1 MNQEDTT
8 MSALTPLLH
17 INDIKLTYHTEEA
30 ETTAIDGLSFDVSRG
45 EFVAIVGPSGCGKS
59 SILSL
64 IAGLIKPSAGSI
76 SLLCSEVD
84 CPRSEVG
91 YMLQRDHLF
100 DWRTIW
106 QNVLLGLEIRGT
118 KTEENIE
125 RVRTLL
131 QTYGLYEFRNHYPYQ
146 LSGGMRQKVSL
157 IRTLAIDPSILLLD
171 EPFSALDYQTRLAL
185 SDEISSIIRL
195 EKKTAVL
202 VTHDIAEAISM
213 ADRILVFSARPATVK
228 REFKIELDTP
238 YPIARRNSPNFKL
251 YFDAIW
257 KELDVHVN

>member
-1 MNQEDTT
+1 MNKDGSSTAVQSPILQLSDV
-8 MSALTPLLH
+8 
-17 INDIKLTYHTEEA
+17 KLTYHTTEA
-30 ETTAIDGLSFDVSRG
+30 ETTAINGLSFDIANG

-59 SILSL
+59 SVLSL
-64 IAGLIKPSAGSI
+64 IAGLITPSAGKI
-76 SLLCSEVD
+76 VLLCTDVD

-106 QNVLLGLEIRGT
+106 QNVLLGLEIRGSNT
-118 KTEENIE
+118 DENIE
-125 RVRTLL
+125 RVRMLL
-131 QTYGLYEFRNHYPYQ
+131 KTYGLYEFRNHYPYQ

-157 IRTLAIDPSILLLD
+157 IRTLAIDPKILLLD

-185 SDEISSIIRL
+185 SDEISSIIRS
-195 EKKTAVL
+195 EEKTAVL

-213 ADRILVFSARPATVK
+213 ADRVLVFSARPATIK
-228 REFKIELDTP
+228 REFKIELESQL
-238 YPIARRNSPNFKL
+238 PIARRNSPNFKL

-257 KELDVHVN
+257 KDLDVHVN